1 MKQFNINATVKVRL
15 TKFGKELHK
24 KQWEDF
30 WSSWNRLEDFHY
42 NPLKTD
48 PDGYVEFQMWNLMET
63 FGNHIR
69 LCKEPAFETV
79 ILIDDKDLINTT
91 TPIKPKKAVIEV
103 DCPIDDFF
111 FSWEYEN
118 VTEPT
123 QEDYDRWAF
132 ERTRKSLEFD
142 VTHGYGLSEHIEL
155 K

>member
-30 WSSWNRLEDFHY
+30 WSSCNRLEDFPY
-42 NPLKTD
+42 TPPKTD
-48 PDGYVEFQMWNLMET
+48 PDGYVEFQMWELMET
-63 FGNHIR
+63 FGGHIG
-69 LCKEPAFETV
+69 LCKEPAFDTV
-79 ILIDDKDLINTT
+79 ILIDDKDLKNTPPT
-91 TPIKPKKAVIEV
+91 IKPKKAVIEV

-111 FSWEYEN
+111 YDWEREN
-118 VTEPT
+118 KTEPT
-123 QEDYDRWAF
+123 QEDYDRWAI